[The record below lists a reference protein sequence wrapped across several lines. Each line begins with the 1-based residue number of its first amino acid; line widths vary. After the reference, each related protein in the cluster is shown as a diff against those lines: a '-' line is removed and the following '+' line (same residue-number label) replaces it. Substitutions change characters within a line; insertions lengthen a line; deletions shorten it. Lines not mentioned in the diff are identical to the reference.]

1 MTPEEKAQSKILDPT
16 PQRKRYVIDLLY
28 KFFTKDITYA
38 QLTGI
43 PQKELFQLAEIGH
56 VKLTYGRTDEA
67 KRIFECLIKIDPR
80 NFYYHAALGSVY
92 QKVKKFVEAVFEYTE
107 AMRYNPDDLASLV
120 NRGEIYLL
128 HKNYRKA
135 AEDFRNAILKDPTG
149 RNNYANR
156 ARSLVIA
163 IKRNIQLEKQ
173 KPKPGVSA
181 PQQTPA
187 MPRGPSPQKAIPR
200 RTS

>member
-1 MTPEEKAQSKILDPT
+1 MTAEERAQSKILDPT
-16 PQRKRYVIDLLY
+16 PQRKRYVIELLY
-28 KFFTKDITYA
+28 RFFTKDITYA

-56 VKLTYGRTDEA
+56 VKLTYGRTEEA
-67 KRIFECLIKIDPR
+67 KRVFECLIKIDPR

-92 QKVKKFVEAVFEYTE
+92 QKAKKYVEAVFEYTE
-107 AMRYNPDDLASLV
+107 SLRYNPDDLASLV

-149 RNNYANR
+149 RNNFANR

-163 IKRNIQLEKQ
+163 IKRNIQAEKQ
-173 KPKPGVSA
+173 KPPAPAPGPGKPAIA
-181 PQQTPA
+181 PA
-187 MPRGPSPQKAIPR
+187 AAKAIPR
-200 RTS
+200 RTQ